1 MENNENEIFNEDQTD
16 VVEDFSVNLDSHN
29 FENSQEFEPPVYSD
43 KIEYKPLTKINK
55 EKNNGLRIFVAIL
68 AFVILLSGSCLGGF
82 LLGVNSV
89 EKSKHI
95 DLNLEAKPKDTD
107 EFTASQVYAMI
118 NKSVVG
124 IVVYNA
130 AGKTA
135 TASGVVYSEDGYIIT
150 NDHIY
155 SSIPA
160 PQFRIYT
167 FDGKEFD
174 AKYVAGDTRSDLA
187 VLKINSNGFYPA
199 TFGNS
204 EETVIGESVV
214 AVGRPSTTL
223 SESSITT
230 GTVSLT
236 ERRVSVTSSYS
247 SKFIQTDA
255 AINPGSSGGALINMY
270 GQVIGIT
277 SSKASSD
284 DYDRVGFAI
293 PTTTVKK
300 VVESL
305 IKTGKV
311 VDRARLGISYNTIDS
326 ITAKMNGI
334 SSTGLL
340 IRSVSEDS
348 DLYGKVTV
356 DEDIIIQ
363 INGKE
368 ITNDTVVLDIID
380 VSKPGDVLTFTI
392 QNKAG
397 TKKTV
402 TATLLTDEGS
412 SSYTTKSQSDTTSS
426 ENNNSSEF
434 PFPFGD

>member
-1 MENNENEIFNEDQTD
+1 MENNDKEIFNDEQIDENKDFPEINDSD
-16 VVEDFSVNLDSHN
+16 VFDYVEESEV
-29 FENSQEFEPPVYSD
+29 PVYTD
-43 KIEYKPLTKINK
+43 KIEYKPLTDIKK

-68 AFVILLSGSCLGGF
+68 AFVVLLSGSCLGGF

-95 DLNLEAKPKDTD
+95 DLNLEAKPKDND

-155 SSIPA
+155 LSIPA

-187 VLKINSNGFYPA
+187 VLKINSSGFYPA

-204 EETVIGESVV
+204 DETVIGESVV

-236 ERRVSVTSSYS
+236 ERRVSVTSNYS

-277 SSKASSD
+277 SSRASSD
-284 DYDRVGFAI
+284 EFERVGFAI
-293 PTTTVKK
+293 PTTTVKR

-326 ITAKMNGI
+326 ITAKMNGL

-356 DEDIIIQ
+356 DEDIIVQ
-363 INGKE
+363 INGKN
-368 ITNDTVVLDIID
+368 ITNDSLVLDIID
-380 VSKPGDVLTFTI
+380 ESKPGEILTLTI
-392 QNKAG
+392 LNKTG
-397 TKKTV
+397 SKRTIN
-402 TATLLTDEGS
+402 ATLLTDEGS
-412 SSYTTKSQSDTTSS
+412 SSYSTKSQSNTTSS
-426 ENNNSSEF
+426 ESNSSSEF